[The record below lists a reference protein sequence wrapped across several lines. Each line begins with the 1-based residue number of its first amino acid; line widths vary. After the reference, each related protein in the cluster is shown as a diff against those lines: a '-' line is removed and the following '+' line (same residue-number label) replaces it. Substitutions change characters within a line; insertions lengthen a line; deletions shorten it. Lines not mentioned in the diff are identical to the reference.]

1 MSLRKSTSYSPWPYS
16 AIAPGARDDLSYKF
30 ARRCSVEAVTSS
42 ELKPEPFHRAGIAT
56 GNRFLSRTVSL
67 SKPARCATASTSEAT
82 MRNLILYA
90 FVVLLPAVTIGISAS
105 IGAELESSQGVALDA
120 CDKLFR

>member
-1 MSLRKSTSYSPWPYS
+1 MRK
-16 AIAPGARDDLSYKF
+16 
-30 ARRCSVEAVTSS
+30 
-42 ELKPEPFHRAGIAT
+42 
-56 GNRFLSRTVSL
+56 
-67 SKPARCATASTSEAT
+67 
-82 MRNLILYA
+82 LILYA